1 MDPEVKPQEVA
12 KDPRYEQLQKNI
24 AILGAGSWGTAVAI
38 HLAQAGHKTLLWSH
52 NPQHVD
58 LMLEQHANP
67 TYLPGISFPENLI
80 PSDDLNLCVQTADY
94 VIIAV
99 PSHAFSELINKIPK
113 PIQGLT
119 WLTKGV
125 DPQSHHLLSELVAKQ
140 FGSKFPVAVV
150 SGPSFAKEVA
160 HFLPT
165 ALTLAGNNIRY
176 QKSIHKLFHHNNIR
190 VYLSDDLIGVQL
202 CGAVKNILAIACGI
216 SDGLGYGA
224 NAKAALITRGLAEM
238 SRLGLSLGA
247 KQDTFLGLAGVGDLV
262 LTCTD
267 DQSRNRRFGLLL
279 GRNIPI
285 QEAEHQIGQVV
296 EGKHNAAQIC
306 AIANKNNIEMPI
318 CEQINALLHG
328 TINAKQAVN
337 NLMSRPAKEE

>member
-1 MDPEVKPQEVA
+1 MNNNTV
-12 KDPRYEQLQKNI
+12 

-38 HLAQAGHKTLLWSH
+38 HLAKIGHRVLLWGH
-52 NPQHVD
+52 NPQHVA
-58 LMLEQHANP
+58 LMAKNRINLS
-67 TYLPGISFPENLI
+67 YLPDIHFPDNLVAVA
-80 PSDDLNLCVQTADY
+80 DLDQCIREADY
-94 VIIAV
+94 VIMAV
-99 PSHAFSELINKIPK
+99 PSHAFNEVLHKIKTPL
-113 PIQGLT
+113 QGLT

-125 DPQSHHLLSELVAKQ
+125 DPQSHQLLSELVAHR
-140 FGSKFPVAVV
+140 FGPDFPVTVI

-160 HFLPT
+160 RFLPT
-165 ALTLAGNNIRY
+165 ALTIAGNDADYQKDIHQLIHQNNIRA
-176 QKSIHKLFHHNNIR
+176 
-190 VYLSDDLIGVQL
+190 YLSDDLIGVQL

-279 GRNIPI
+279 GRNVSIE
-285 QEAEHQIGQVV
+285 EAEKQIGQVV

-306 AIANKNNIEMPI
+306 ALAMKNKIEMPI
-318 CEQINALLHG
+318 CEQINALLENK
-328 TINAKQAVN
+328 INAKQAVA
-337 NLMSRPAKEE
+337 NLMSRPPKGE

>member
-1 MDPEVKPQEVA
+1 MNKKTVA
-12 KDPRYEQLQKNI
+12 M
-24 AILGAGSWGTAVAI
+24 LGAGSWGTAVAI
-38 HLAQAGHKTLLWSH
+38 HLAKIGHKVLLWGH
-52 NPQHVD
+52 NPQHVA
-58 LMLEQHANP
+58 LMAEQHANMRH
-67 TYLPGISFPENLI
+67 LPDITFPETLI
-80 PSDDLNLCVQTADY
+80 PTADLNQCIRKAEY

-99 PSHAFSELINKIPK
+99 PSHAFAELLSKIEHPPK
-113 PIQGLT
+113 GLA

-125 DPQSHHLLSELVAKQ
+125 DPLSHNLLSELISER
-140 FGSKFPVAVV
+140 FGTNFPVAVI

-165 ALTLAGNNIRY
+165 ALTLAGNNSAY
-176 QKSIHKLFHHNNIR
+176 QKSIHQLLHHNNIR
-190 VYLSDDLIGVQL
+190 VYLSEDVIGIQL

-216 SDGLGYGA
+216 SDGLGYGS

-247 KQDTFLGLAGVGDLV
+247 RQETFIGLAGVGDLV

-279 GRNIPI
+279 GHNIPI
-285 QEAEHQIGQVV
+285 DEAEKQIGQVV

-306 AIANKNNIEMPI
+306 AIASQNKIEMPI
-318 CEQINALLHG
+318 CEQINALLENK
-328 TINAKQAVN
+328 ISAKEVVS